1 MGHSLIGNRILR
13 RHEEVRLRKN
23 MPVGN
28 ASQAKDAG
36 QQINQ
41 LRIDQIAI
49 ELLNEEFNRRWMQKA
64 GNSHVH
70 PLQEASEN
78 GYFFLDRDGRICDA
92 KFVATGL
99 PEAHGRQQARYFLSD
114 FVVFDGALFD
124 DYLDE
129 VFESDT
135 KISCE
140 LSFEQA
146 CSKNN
151 LGLKL
156 PLYAAVHAVADDE
169 KQFCLVVVEDIS
181 SRKIA
186 ERKKEQAMLRRHHQ
200 VIATAMDGFWMTN
213 AQGVLQEVN
222 EAYAGMSG
230 YTMQELVGMN
240 ISQLEVCA
248 EQAEI
253 KAHIDK
259 VMARGQYRFETQ
271 HRRKDGSVIDL
282 EVSSTFLPE
291 SKEIFVFS
299 HDITPRKRKEQLLQE
314 LSAHLLTVREEE
326 KASAAREIHDDLGST
341 LTALRMDAHWLADK
355 LAANGEATPLLN
367 RVEAMS
373 ALLDHAL
380 ESMRHIITDLR
391 PSMMDDLG
399 LRAALEWEA
408 GQFQNRTNTECKVV
422 CGRAHVGECKLD
434 KTVSINL
441 FRIFQESLTNVAR
454 HSGAST
460 VAVECQCEEG
470 EVAMSISDNGCGL
483 PQEHTIAPN
492 SYGLRGM
499 RERVAQLGGKIEFDS
514 WPGNGFSVIVNL
526 PLPAE
531 NRVST

>member
-1 MGHSLIGNRILR
+1 MGQSLLINSGLR
-13 RHEEVRLRKN
+13 R
-23 MPVGN
+23 
-28 ASQAKDAG
+28 QAKFRNHHLPEVSA
-36 QQINQ
+36 
-41 LRIDQIAI
+41 
-49 ELLNEEFNRRWMQKA
+49 
-64 GNSHVH
+64 
-70 PLQEASEN
+70 N
-78 GYFFLDRDGRICDA
+78 GYFFLDRAGRICDA

-99 PEAHGRQQARYFLSD
+99 PDAHSLRHARHFLSD
-114 FVVFDGALFD
+114 YVVFDGALFD

-299 HDITPRKRKEQLLQE
+299 HDITRRKHKEQLLHE

-326 KASAAREIHDDLGST
+326 KASAAREIHDDLGGT
-341 LTALRMDAHWLADK
+341 LTALRMDAHWLADQ
-355 LAANGEATPLLN
+355 LAANEDAIPLLG

-380 ESMRHIITDLR
+380 QSMRHIITDLR

-399 LRAALEWEA
+399 LRAALEWQA
-408 GQFQNRTNTECKVV
+408 GQFQNRTNTECKVI
-422 CGRAHVGECKLD
+422 CGGDNDGECRLAKI
-434 KTVSINL
+434 KSGKVVSINL

-460 VAVECQCEEG
+460 VAVECQCDEG
-470 EVAMSISDNGCGL
+470 MVAMSISDNGCGL
-483 PQEHTIAPN
+483 PQGHSVAPT

-499 RERVAQLGGKIEFDS
+499 RERVAQLGGKITFDS
-514 WPGNGFSVIVNL
+514 QPGNGFSVTIKL
-526 PLPAE
+526 PLPAD
-531 NRVST
+531 NREDA